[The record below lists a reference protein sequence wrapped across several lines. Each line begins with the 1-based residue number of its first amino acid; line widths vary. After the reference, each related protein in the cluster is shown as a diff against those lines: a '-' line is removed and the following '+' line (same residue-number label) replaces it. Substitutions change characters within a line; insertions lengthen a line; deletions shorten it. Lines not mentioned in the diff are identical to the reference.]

1 MRSASIWRMCQKK
14 KYANRVD
21 VCRGQGAKRRS
32 QLSVWQTWLEDR
44 KGVRDNPWETAW
56 WTRCPISALLLPP
69 CVLCHGYQRGLLMQ
83 PVNVFFSGR
92 SERGTNVSRSVSYT
106 INVNCPGMHK
116 RKETTTEHSNSLNV
130 ENQPATSP
138 ENLLSP
144 FGLYVVWNL
153 IDWNCFFVFSC
164 DIYLIYMRHNQHTLS
179 SVSILLPY
187 FKVVKEKKQ
196 IYIHTKSENEKL
208 YSLLPIYC
216 DCITYYIIHD
226 SIRIYMLHIEK
237 WHNMT
242 YEKIQHLFN
251 AWHILMYSS
260 CILFQMIYYLTD

>member
-1 MRSASIWRMCQKK
+1 MRSVSIWRMCQKK

-208 YSLLPIYC
+208 YSLF
-216 DCITYYIIHD
+216 ITHILSLYYILYNSRFNTHLHVAYWKMTWHMRKYSTYSTHD
-226 SIRIYMLHIEK
+226 IFLCTAAAFCFK
-237 WHNMT
+237 WFIT
-242 YEKIQHLFN
+242 
-251 AWHILMYSS
+251 
-260 CILFQMIYYLTD
+260 